1 MGWPLAEP
9 LRVKAG
15 LAAQD
20 TPCPQQH
27 VSSSAQG
34 LGLLNLDPAS
44 LSFPFITLACTL
56 IHSHNMLNHSASL
69 ARMVASSPTLAYQ
82 LNEITLSHL
91 LGNNMQKIIYSQKLI
106 FSLERQM
113 FSLNE
118 YLYTFWESGSEIPNI
133 GQTTS

>member
-1 MGWPLAEP
+1 
-9 LRVKAG
+9 
-15 LAAQD
+15 
-20 TPCPQQH
+20 
-27 VSSSAQG
+27 
-34 LGLLNLDPAS
+34 
-44 LSFPFITLACTL
+44 
-56 IHSHNMLNHSASL
+56 
-69 ARMVASSPTLAYQ
+69 MVASSPTLAYQ